1 MRGIVVAEICSM
13 VMLGIVMLGVTTKE
27 FVKDVRTKWFVAT
40 LVVFICM
47 LFIDMASYMLNEGL
61 LARIVNSLSY
71 TAGSVVLIPFNYYV
85 HAVINRTKP
94 LSRWIVHALTIVVVA
109 HCVYLFCQGMSG
121 QLFSL
126 DPSDYGSGEY
136 SVVSELL
143 IFACMS
149 FSPLLVAI
157 KGRHMG
163 SRALGAVFM
172 YLAMPLCTE
181 IVGVMQD
188 TAETYTLVAAAF
200 SMLYMFVM
208 LQENITQEI
217 LTEQKLAIMLARCDA
232 LTGIGNRYVGADA
245 ISERIQARRP
255 FVMMVMDVDKF
266 KSINDTY
273 GHPVGDLVLKS
284 VANVL
289 KETFS
294 DGGVPVRMGG
304 DEFMVII
311 DGKSDTA
318 GLSDIIQQLFTR
330 VGAIKVEGMSPDHH
344 VSLSVGVATYDGRS
358 SYTFDDL
365 YHVSD
370 QRLYESKKHAGNY
383 CTGV

>member
-1 MRGIVVAEICSM
+1 MRGIVIAEICSV
-13 VMLGIVMLGVTTKE
+13 VMLVIVMLGVTTKE
-27 FVKDVRTKWFVAT
+27 FVKDVRTKWFVAI
-40 LVVFICM
+40 LFVFICM
-47 LFIDMASYMLNEGL
+47 LFIDMASYLLNEGL
-61 LARIVNSLSY
+61 LARIINSLAY
-71 TAGSVVLIPFNYYV
+71 TAGSIVLIPYNYYIFS
-85 HAVINRTKP
+85 VI
-94 LSRWIVHALTIVVVA
+94 SRRNPISQGYVHALTVIIVA
-109 HCVYLFCQGMSG
+109 HCAYLFWLGMSG

-126 DPSDYGSGEY
+126 APSDYGAGEY
-136 SVVSELL
+136 PVVSQIL
-143 IFACMS
+143 IFAFMC
-149 FSPLLVAI
+149 FSPLVFI
-157 KGRHMG
+157 FRGRHMG
-163 SRALGAVFM
+163 TRAMVAVLM
-172 YLAMPLCTE
+172 YVAMPLSME
-181 IVGVMQD
+181 IVGVMQN

-200 SMLYMFVM
+200 SVLYMFVM
-208 LQENITQEI
+208 LQENITEEI
-217 LTEQKLAIMLARCDA
+217 FTEQKLAIMLARYDA

-266 KSINDTY
+266 KHINDTY